1 MTQLLTALTR
11 AVSARLS
18 DCELSFLDR
27 QPIDVPRARIEH
39 HRYEELLR
47 GLGLE
52 VIELPPLDELPDAVF
67 VEDTAVVVDEVA
79 VLARPGAAS
88 RAPEVES
95 VGHALSRWRPVVLL
109 GGTGTL
115 DGGDVLRAD
124 GQFYVGLS
132 RRTNLDG
139 ANALGEALAPFGY
152 GVTPVAVTGCLH
164 LKTAASYLGEGRM
177 LVHRPWFDASR
188 LSGFELFDVPADE
201 GWGANVLILGTD
213 AVLPAGFPG
222 TRALLERL
230 GLRTHEVAFTELLKA
245 EAGVTCESIVFHS

>member
-1 MTQLLTALTR
+1 MLTALTR

-27 QPIDVPRARIEH
+27 QPIDVARAHAEH
-39 HRYEELLR
+39 HQYEDLLR
-47 GLGLE
+47 RLGLE

-67 VEDTAVVVDEVA
+67 VEDTAVVVDEAA

-95 VGHALSRWRPVVLL
+95 VGHALSRWRRVVQL

-124 GQFYVGLS
+124 GQFYVGIS
-132 RRTNLDG
+132 RRTSPEG
-139 ANALGEALAPFGY
+139 ATALGEALAPFGY

-177 LVHRPWFDASR
+177 LVHRPWFDAR
-188 LSGFELFDVPADE
+188 LLAGFELFDVPTSEA
-201 GWGANVLILGTD
+201 WGANVLVLGTD
-213 AVLPAGFPG
+213 AVMPAGFPG
-222 TRALLERL
+222 TRALLQRL

-245 EAGVTCESIVFHS
+245 EAGVTCESIIFRK